1 MTTTDIADRLGPSF
15 DLFEGMAKA
24 RPRPRRAWARAG
36 GALALAV
43 ACGAGFV
50 GLYASA
56 GARHPVLAIA
66 RAVPAGATITA
77 GDLRVVRLSSDP
89 GVTALPATEASAV
102 IGRAAAVSLVPGG
115 LLVGADLAS
124 GPVVPAGWASVGLDL
139 KADQAPANL
148 IPGSSVMVVVTT
160 PPGQANSSGAPPQ
173 VLTVAKVIEIAPPN
187 PNSTD
192 TVLTLAVPGEAAAVL
207 AQASSAGTATLVGL
221 GPGGRQ

>member
-1 MTTTDIADRLGPSF
+1 MTTTDIPDRLAPGF

-56 GARHPVLAIA
+56 GDRHPVLGVA

-89 GVTALPATEASAV
+89 GVAALPATEASAV
-102 IGRAAAVSLVPGG
+102 IGRSAAVGLVPGG
-115 LLVGADLAS
+115 LLVGADLATA
-124 GPVVPAGWASVGLDL
+124 PAVPTGWATVGLEL
-139 KADQAPANL
+139 KADQVPASL
-148 IPGSSVMVVVTT
+148 VPGASVMVVVTT
-160 PPGQANSSGAPPQ
+160 APGQATAPTAQPP

-187 PNSTD
+187 PDSTD
-192 TVLTLAVPGEAAAVL
+192 TILTLAVPGEAAAAV
-207 AQASSAGTATLVGL
+207 AQAAAANTAALVGL
-221 GPGGRQ
+221 GPGAGQ